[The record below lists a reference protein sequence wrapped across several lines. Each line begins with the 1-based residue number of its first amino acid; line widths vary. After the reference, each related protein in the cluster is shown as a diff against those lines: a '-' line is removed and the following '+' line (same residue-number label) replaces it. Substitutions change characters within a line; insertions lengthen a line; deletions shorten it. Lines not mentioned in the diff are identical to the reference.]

1 MLKLLRKLID
11 SEKKKLMEQLK
22 EEIEVI

>member
-11 SEKKKLMEQLK
+11 GEKKKLIEQLK

>member
-1 MLKLLRKLID
+1 MLKLLRKLIGGD
-11 SEKKKLMEQLK
+11 KKQLMEQLK

>member
-11 SEKKKLMEQLK
+11 GEKKKLIEQLK
-22 EEIEVI
+22 EEVEVI